1 MEFSETEIKLF
12 IVFHGDY
19 FIIILSKF
27 IFIIFQEREEKSDQA
42 NVAIGEAKAK
52 EVSVFVIFLLY
63 VITNLSHYQE
73 QKTLLKLQHLDQ
85 FR

>member
-27 IFIIFQEREEKSDQA
+27 TFIIFQEREEKSDQA
-42 NVAIGEAKAK
+42 TAAIGEAKAK
-52 EVSVFVIFLLY
+52 EVSVFFLY
-63 VITNLSHYQE
+63 FYSIVTYQR
-73 QKTLLKLQHLDQ
+73 K
-85 FR
+85 